1 MILADTSVWVDHFRK
16 RDTELYQQ
24 LRRNNISIHP
34 FVVMELV
41 LGSLPD
47 RKKTISSLDRL
58 PMVQVAQGSEVR
70 GMIEAHSLFQLGIG
84 LVDAHLLASTFITS
98 HTVLWT
104 RDKQLRKIAETLG
117 LAVDLS

>member
-24 LRRNNISIHP
+24 LRRNTISIHP

-41 LGSLPD
+41 LGNLPD
-47 RKKTISSLDRL
+47 RKKTIPSLDRL
-58 PMVQVAQGSEVR
+58 PVVQVAQASEVR
-70 GMIEAHSLFQLGIG
+70 GMIEAHSLFGRGIG
-84 LVDAHLLASTFITS
+84 FVDAHLIAASFITA

-104 RDKQLRKIAETLG
+104 RDKHLRKIAETLG
-117 LAVDLS
+117 LAADLS